1 MKRIGKRTAWAV
13 MEQLKKGMF
22 VPERTEVSFRN
33 LEQLSSVS
41 VLLSEDER
49 MRLQGRIDRIDVCR
63 QDG

>member
-1 MKRIGKRTAWAV
+1 M
-13 MEQLKKGMF
+13 
-22 VPERTEVSFRN
+22 PERTEVSFRN

-63 QDG
+63 QDGNVYVRVIDYKSGMHRNSI